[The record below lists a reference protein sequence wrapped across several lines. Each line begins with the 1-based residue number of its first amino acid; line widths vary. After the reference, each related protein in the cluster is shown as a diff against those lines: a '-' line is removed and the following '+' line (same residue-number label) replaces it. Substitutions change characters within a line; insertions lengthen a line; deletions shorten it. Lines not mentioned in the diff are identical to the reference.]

1 MIWFYEQHKNKVWLI
16 TFLITVIS
24 FSCIFFNY
32 YLGLRDNRIENRI
45 RIDNIESSNLSY
57 RTEHEQKMVRY
68 ITKHDHVMNTFSNQ
82 LQSSMIKMSVLNA
95 KLDSL
100 EKVLS
105 MTYKNKCPGEENCW
119 DKEEYADEGS

>member
-1 MIWFYEQHKNKVWLI
+1 MRWFYEEHKNKVWFI

-32 YLGLRDNRIENRI
+32 YLEMRDKRIVNKV
-45 RIDNIESSNLSY
+45 RIDNIESGNVAY
-57 RTEHEQKMVRY
+57 RVEHEQKMVRY
-68 ITKHDHVMNTFSNQ
+68 ITKHDNVMNKFSNQ

-105 MTYKNKCPGEENCW
+105 MVHKNKCPGEDDCW